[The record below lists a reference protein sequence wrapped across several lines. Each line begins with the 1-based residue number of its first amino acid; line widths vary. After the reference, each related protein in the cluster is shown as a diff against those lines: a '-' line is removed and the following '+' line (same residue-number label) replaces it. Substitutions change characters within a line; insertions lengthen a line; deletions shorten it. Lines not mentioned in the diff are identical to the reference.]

1 MRIRR
6 NPWLSCLTA
15 AAVLSTSAAFA
26 QDTTSTATPASAAA
40 SDAST
45 TGSASAAAAAFN
57 LEPGTQLLYHTKGKV
72 SISAGGQ
79 MQAQEEELD
88 LETSLTVL
96 QKSGDK
102 VTVYASLTANEQ
114 TTQGVTKSPGPRFTF
129 EMPTSGAADEEEFE
143 KAGLAGT
150 AFPTF
155 SVETLFTAPAAE
167 GKTSVTLPLPITNNP
182 SEGYS
187 ETTRDGSILKT
198 ETVLLQADSPAMNRQ
213 ASFSTDKKLTEAI
226 KTSAT
231 LRIVAQ
237 GAPITFAIQ
246 DETKLEKT
254 STLAPDDL
262 ENLKKDVG
270 MAIPIAAKLRTLQ
283 VGAGGDAMKT
293 VGDQIG
299 KYLGEFP
306 KGEFAFV
313 FDGLQE
319 QINSVVQRTAN
330 QEKIKEGAEAPDFSG
345 TTIDDKPIKL
355 SDYKG
360 KVVLIDFWAT
370 WCGPCLMEL
379 PNIKKLYEANK
390 DKGFEIIGV
399 SADEDVADLKKLVEQ
414 ENLQWPQ
421 IFDGGDDGGKI
432 QEIYGVMKYPTTVLV
447 DKEGKISVVDARGE
461 DLDKAVEKLL
471 GDTSK

>member
-6 NPWLSCLTA
+6 NPWLSCMTA
-15 AAVLSTSAAFA
+15 AAVLATSAAFA
-26 QDTTSTATPASAAA
+26 QDTTSTASPASAAA

-45 TGSASAAAAAFN
+45 TGSTPAAAAFA

-72 SISAGGQ
+72 SISAGAQ

-88 LETSLTVL
+88 LQTSLTVL
-96 QKSGDK
+96 QKTGDK
-102 VTVYASLTANEQ
+102 LTIYASLTANEQ
-114 TTQGVTKSPGPRFTF
+114 TSEGVTQTPGPRFTF
-129 EMPTSGAADEEEFE
+129 EMPVSGATNEDEFE

-155 SVETLFTAPAAE
+155 SVETLFTPPAAD
-167 GKTSVTLPLPITNNP
+167 GKTSVTLPLPITDNP
-182 SEGYS
+182 SEGYA
-187 ETTRDGSILKT
+187 ETTRDGGFVKT
-198 ETVLLQADSPAMNRQ
+198 ETVLLQAGVPAMNRQ

-246 DETKLEKT
+246 DETKLEK
-254 STLAPDDL
+254 SSKLESADL
-262 ENLKKDVG
+262 DRLKKDVG
-270 MAIPIAAKLRTLQ
+270 LAVPIAAKLRTLQ
-283 VGAGGDAMKT
+283 VGAAGDAMKT
-293 VGDQIG
+293 VADQIG
-299 KYLGEFP
+299 KYLEEFP

-313 FDGLQE
+313 FDGLQD

-345 TTIDDKPIKL
+345 TTIDEKPIKL

-471 GDTSK
+471 GDSNK